1 MLGIVIATHG
11 ALSDGAKDAAT
22 VIMGA
27 TDCCARQR
35 KCASMG
41 YFYDFL

>member
-22 VIMGA
+22 VIMVLPEIGRA
-27 TDCCARQR
+27 HV
-35 KCASMG
+35 
-41 YFYDFL
+41 

>member
-22 VIMGA
+22 VIMA
-27 TDCCARQR
+27 QPKYRNR
-35 KCASMG
+35 
-41 YFYDFL
+41 

>member
-22 VIMGA
+22 VIMG
-27 TDCCARQR
+27 
-35 KCASMG
+35 
-41 YFYDFL
+41 